1 MRFKIGFKR
10 KFIRRVDYAMQYY
23 PLENNSIFTR
33 KLTLMNQNKNYLKKK
48 SYTKYKKVSKTDRL
62 TTFV

>member
-33 KLTLMNQNKNYLKKK
+33 KLTLMNQNKNYLKKNR
-48 SYTKYKKVSKTDRL
+48 TQNIKKFPKLID
-62 TTFV
+62 